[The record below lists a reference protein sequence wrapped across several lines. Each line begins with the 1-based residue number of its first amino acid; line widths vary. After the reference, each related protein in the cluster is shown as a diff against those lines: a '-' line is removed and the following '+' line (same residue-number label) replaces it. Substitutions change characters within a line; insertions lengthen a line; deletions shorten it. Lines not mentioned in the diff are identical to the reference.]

1 MDRLSTVYHPHCLV
15 EPTSFPANI
24 FKLCN
29 WQWSLST
36 CWPAGS
42 RGWEERKERTMVL
55 KRSIN
60 QSIKK
65 GKCMAPASSSVW
77 SIKSGSKSHKILFYH
92 YYFDGTSIR
101 HLSILNDRSA
111 ASKFILYV
119 VVQKAKRT
127 SGIPSF
133 THASAVL
140 MSTRV
145 YFRITY
151 MNGIISNGYLLS
163 SSSFWHESKSFSV
176 SSRLVMEAERTKK
189 KRKDSVSNGSL
200 WL

>member
-65 GKCMAPASSSVW
+65 GKCMAPASSSVR
-77 SIKSGSKSHKILFYH
+77 SIKSGSKSHKILYYH

-111 ASKFILYV
+111 ASKFILLSC
-119 VVQKAKRT
+119 KRQRELL
-127 SGIPSF
+127 
-133 THASAVL
+133 V
-140 MSTRV
+140 
-145 YFRITY
+145 
-151 MNGIISNGYLLS
+151 YLLS
-163 SSSFWHESKSFSV
+163 PMPRQSWCPHGCTLGSHTWMA
-176 SSRLVMEAERTKK
+176 SSRTGTYYRPAVFGMSLRASPSPLGWWWKLK
-189 KRKDSVSNGSL
+189 GQKRRGRL
-200 WL
+200 C